1 MAPLNFDYQ
10 HPLFH
15 KTIQLYGDRVGG
27 QGNFEFA
34 GIAELNQ
41 TKLILLHGNT
51 QSLVQPADWRRLQ
64 RLTSLAERLKKP
76 VVLWNIHIENAATM
90 QHHTSLT
97 LATVIQNTKIHLL
110 KMQQPI
116 VAVYD
121 HLYEWGT
128 KGGESGWE
136 DGLIIANSHKG
147 KQHNEDSQSKQHTL
161 KIVCEKD
168 AISKQLV
175 KLLDELSKKPIEEL
189 TTDRIQSLCSTFC

>member
-1 MAPLNFDYQ
+1 MSLLNFDYQ

-41 TKLILLHGNT
+41 TKLILVHGNP

-97 LATVIQNTKIHLL
+97 LATVIQNTKIQLL

-121 HLYEWGT
+121 HLYEWDTEVG
-128 KGGESGWE
+128 KSAWG
-136 DGLIIANSHKG
+136 DGFIIA
-147 KQHNEDSQSKQHTL
+147 KQYNEERQSKQHTIE
-161 KIVCEKD
+161 IVCQKD
-168 AISKQLV
+168 AISEQV
-175 KLLDELSKKPIEEL
+175 EKLLDELSKKPIEEL
-189 TTDRIQSLCSTFC
+189 TTDRIQSLSSTFC

>member
-1 MAPLNFDYQ
+1 MSSLNFDYQ
-10 HPLFH
+10 HPLFD

-34 GIAELNQ
+34 GLAELNQ
-41 TKLILLHGNT
+41 TKVILLHGNP
-51 QSLVQPADWRRLQ
+51 QSLEQPTDWRRFL
-64 RLTSLAERLKKP
+64 RLINLAEQLKKP
-76 VVLWNIHIENAATM
+76 VVLWNIHIENVATT

-97 LATVIQNTKIHLL
+97 LATVIQNTKIQLL

-121 HLYEWGT
+121 HLYEWDT
-128 KGGESGWE
+128 EGGESVWG
-136 DGLIIANSHKG
+136 DGLIIVKQHKG

-161 KIVCEKD
+161 EIVCEKD

-175 KLLDELSKKPIEEL
+175 KLLNELSRKPIEEL
-189 TTDRIQSLCSTFC
+189 TTDRI